1 MFIIIH
7 VKYTHLFVT
16 SEMTLKSYCFL
27 RMYCFSFMCV
37 CVCMCLETVGYWVE
51 TGQNISFMRN
61 GRHAGTQNE
70 TVNTKLKEK
79 GGGEGR

>member
-1 MFIIIH
+1 
-7 VKYTHLFVT
+7 
-16 SEMTLKSYCFL
+16 
-27 RMYCFSFMCV
+27 
-37 CVCMCLETVGYWVE
+37 MCLETVGYWVE